1 MANVHVVSCGTS
13 VLSNFA
19 TRYRDRLPMLPADV
33 KSVDQLVPVL
43 NTNPA
48 LATEAERIA
57 HADPYEFF
65 AELKAMRPFLE
76 NGQVDVAYLVS
87 TSTPAATLSIRLLRR
102 YLEGRGI
109 QIDTGATFVGYRP
122 GPDETEDDRVTAFAA
137 DLQVLRAKT
146 LAYVRRRRNA
156 GDRVFIA
163 AQGGFKPEAGIMML
177 VGAECDAPI
186 YYVHEQM
193 GRTVMLPTLSY
204 GGPVEPLR
212 AVAQNGRQI
221 GGPVATSLWKQYRP
235 HFQAA
240 EDAYAIEVRRDRATG
255 EVVMI
260 KLTDYGK
267 FLAEESQ

>member
-13 VLSNFA
+13 VLSNFVN
-19 TRYRDRLPMLPADV
+19 RFRHRLPSLPPDV
-33 KSVDQLVPVL
+33 KSVDQLVALL
-43 NTNPA
+43 NANRA
-48 LATEAERIA
+48 LAADAERVA
-57 HADPYEFF
+57 HSDPYEFF

-76 NGQVDVAYLVS
+76 KGEVDVAYLVS
-87 TSTPAATLSIRLLRR
+87 TNTPAAAISVRWLRR

-109 QIDTGATFVGYRP
+109 QVDTGASFVGYEA
-122 GPDETEDDRVTAFAA
+122 GPAETEDERVTAFAA

-177 VGAECDAPI
+177 VGAETQAVI
-186 YYVHEQM
+186 YYVHELM
-193 GRTVMLPTLSY
+193 NRTVVIPTMSY
-204 GGPVEPLR
+204 GGSVEPLR
-212 AVAQNGRQI
+212 AIAEHGRQMA
-221 GGPVATSLWKQYRP
+221 GPTATSLWKQYTP
-235 HFQAA
+235 HFLAA
-240 EDAYAIEVRRDRATG
+240 ERAYAIDVWRDDATG

-267 FLAEESQ
+267 FLVEESQ